1 MSQFNPA
8 KDVVSENRKKYD
20 AKFQN
25 RTNLKRDYEI
35 GTLEYP
41 DGLRTKPDL
50 QHYVA
55 FFINV
60 RDKGRL
66 GKNAPSN
73 KDYYVSREE
82 QDRINLLNAEGS
94 PRIQPQDVAAA
105 TKTFGDNI
113 GAITAAKYAVGRL
126 SAAPKR
132 KELL

>member
-1 MSQFNPA
+1 MAQFTPPS
-8 KDVVSENRKKYD
+8 DLVSEKRKQYD
-20 AKFQN
+20 AKYQN

-41 DGLRTKPDL
+41 DGLKTKPDL

-66 GKNAPSN
+66 GKNTSSN

-82 QDRINLLNAEGS
+82 QDRINILNAEGS
-94 PRIQPQDVAAA
+94 LKLD
-105 TKTFGDNI
+105 
-113 GAITAAKYAVGRL
+113 
-126 SAAPKR
+126 
-132 KELL
+132 